1 MKTPAVCG
9 LETRDTAGWKPALRR
24 GVATPN
30 AYGAGRSNFASLFP
44 PCPLPATVA
53 PVNVYDHPTFRMAAR
68 QFDLVADYLQVPEDD
83 RDRLKFPKR
92 SISVA
97 IPIHRDDGRTEVFA
111 GFRVQHHLTLG
122 PTKGGI
128 RYHPDVALGEIAA
141 LAMWMSWK
149 CALCGLPYGGAKGGV
164 ACDPNKLSLTELE
177 RVTRRFTQEIIPF
190 IGPHIDIPAPDLGT
204 NEQVMAWM
212 MDTYS
217 THMGHSVPG
226 VVTGK
231 PVLLGGSVGRRE
243 ATGRGVGYL
252 VNRAMDVLGLDAGRC
267 TAAVQGF
274 GNVGSV
280 SAFSLARYGVKII
293 AASDAAG
300 GILNRAGLD
309 LRELEKHVA
318 RTHSVAGF
326 PESEPISNAQ
336 LLVTPCDILVP
347 AALERQITEANA
359 AQLRCRILA
368 EGANGP
374 TTPEADLILD
384 RRPEVFVIPDILCN
398 AGGVVVSYFEW
409 VQDLQSFFWTESE
422 VVDKLFRILEGAFTQ
437 TLQFSRKHNVT
448 MRTAALALG
457 IKRVHDATKM
467 RGLFP

>member
-1 MKTPAVCG
+1 
-9 LETRDTAGWKPALRR
+9 
-24 GVATPN
+24 
-30 AYGAGRSNFASLFP
+30 
-44 PCPLPATVA
+44 
-53 PVNVYDHPTFRMAAR
+53 MAAR
-68 QFDLVADYLQVPEDD
+68 QFDLAADYLQIPADD
-83 RDRLKFPKR
+83 RDRLKYPKR
-92 SISVA
+92 SITVA
-97 IPIHRDDGRTEVFA
+97 IPIHRDDGRTEVFT
-111 GFRVQHHLTLG
+111 GYRVQHHLALG
-122 PTKGGI
+122 PTKGGL
-128 RYHPDVALGEIAA
+128 RYHPDVALGEVAA

-149 CALCGLPYGGAKGGV
+149 CALCALPYGGAKGGV
-164 ACDPNKLSLTELE
+164 TCDPGKLSIAELE
-177 RVTRRFTQEIIPF
+177 RITRRFTQEIIPF
-190 IGPHIDIPAPDLGT
+190 IGPQIDIPAPDLGT

-217 THMGHSVPG
+217 THMGHTVPG

-252 VNRAMDVLGLDAGRC
+252 ANRAMDVLGLAAASA
-267 TAAVQGF
+267 TAVVQGF

-280 SAFSLARYGVKII
+280 SAFSLAKCGVKII
-293 AASDAAG
+293 AVSDANG
-300 GILNRAGLD
+300 GVCNRAGLD
-309 LRELEKHVA
+309 LLQLEKHVE
-318 RTHSVAGF
+318 RTRTVVGYA
-326 PESEPISNAQ
+326 EAEPISNAQ

-347 AALERQITEANA
+347 AAMERQITGTNA
-359 AQLRCRILA
+359 GQIQCRILA
-368 EGANGP
+368 EAANGP

-384 RRPEVFVIPDILCN
+384 RRPEIFVIPDILCN

-437 TLQFSRKHNVT
+437 TLNFSRKNNVT

-457 IKRVHDATKM
+457 IKRVHEAKKM